1 MITIEITFSKAGVC
15 TTMVWGTGISNA
27 TAKARGCGYS
37 KDSAAA
43 AEALNEAGVQLPNRA
58 KCYGYDPKK
67 GFKTGGVGMSAIL
80 EPFRKAGFCIISR
93 EVSKSSAIHIIFKKS
108 EVRNGYFI

>member
-1 MITIEITFSKAGVC
+1 MITITVSYSKRGVC
-15 TTMVWGTGISNA
+15 TVNVFGTGISL
-27 TAKARGCGYS
+27 TEAKAHGYGYS
-37 KDSAAA
+37 KDSDAAA
-43 AEALNEAGVQLPNRA
+43 RALNQAGVRLPKRA

-67 GFKTGGVGMSAIL
+67 GFKTGGVGMSAAL

-93 EVSKSSAIHIIFKKS
+93 DISESSSIHIIFKKS